1 MKYIYKNIKSFVQ
14 NNILFFCLFIIC
26 QITSF
31 IVLLFSFGAFQNFKI
46 IKNQTI
52 EQTSFEICFGNLI
65 EQFRYDDGSIHCT
78 GDGSVDNGSVKKLLD
93 LLDEKTLEELELI
106 EYFPYFNNTDLKF
119 AEEYDHLPV
128 AFRLKY
134 LKDEKTLAPYGS
146 SSVSS
151 GVPLTYEEFMQGS
164 NKITLPC
171 DYSQE
176 YLGADVIIADKHYVV
191 CGIET
196 MDDFIGMSYFNSPN
210 DIDGIENISFYF
222 NDLATKSAYNDIA
235 DACKEV
241 YGDYA
246 YIPKIETVSSD
257 KLPFYNSIMAVSV
270 LLALLSAVTLMLLY
284 KYVLQKRS
292 RTIAILRL
300 NGCSK
305 GKSRRICIAEII
317 IISLIC
323 AAIAYA
329 LYFGFLIH
337 GLSHYLIYIKAIYS
351 AKNIAVMFAVNV
363 LAVYMVTNIM
373 IVRQLSAK
381 PVEQLKER

>member
-106 EYFPYFNNTDLKF
+106 VYFPYFNNTNLKF
-119 AEEYDHLPV
+119 AEGYDHISV

-222 NDLATKSAYNDIA
+222 NDLATKSAY
-235 DACKEV
+235 
-241 YGDYA
+241 YA

-337 GLSHYLIYIKAIYS
+337 GLSHYLIYIKAVYS

-363 LAVYMVTNIM
+363 FAAYMVTNIM

-381 PVEQLKER
+381 PVDQLKER

>member
-1 MKYIYKNIKSFVQ
+1 M
-14 NNILFFCLFIIC
+14 
-26 QITSF
+26 
-31 IVLLFSFGAFQNFKI
+31 LFSFGAFQNFKI

-65 EQFRYDDGSIHCT
+65 EQFRYDDGSICCT

-106 EYFPYFNNTDLKF
+106 VYFPYFNNTNLKF
-119 AEEYDHLPV
+119 AEGYDHISV

-222 NDLATKSAYNDIA
+222 NDLATKSAY
-235 DACKEV
+235 
-241 YGDYA
+241 YA

-337 GLSHYLIYIKAIYS
+337 GLSHYLIYIKAVYS

-363 LAVYMVTNIM
+363 FAAYMVTNIM

-381 PVEQLKER
+381 PVDQLKER

>member
-65 EQFRYDDGSIHCT
+65 EQFRYDDGSICCT

-106 EYFPYFNNTDLKF
+106 VYFPYFNNTNLKF
-119 AEEYDHLPV
+119 AEGYDHISV

-222 NDLATKSAYNDIA
+222 NDLATKSAY
-235 DACKEV
+235 
-241 YGDYA
+241 YA

-323 AAIAYA
+323 AVIAYA

-337 GLSHYLIYIKAIYS
+337 VLSHYLIYIKAVYS
-351 AKNIAVMFAVNV
+351 TKNIAVMFAVNV

>member
-1 MKYIYKNIKSFVQ
+1 M
-14 NNILFFCLFIIC
+14 
-26 QITSF
+26 
-31 IVLLFSFGAFQNFKI
+31 LFSFGAFQNFKI

-176 YLGADVIIADKHYVV
+176 YIGSDVIIADKHYVV

-196 MDDFIGMSYFNSPN
+196 MDDFIGMSYFNSPD
-210 DIDGIENISFYF
+210 DIDGIESIIFDF
-222 NDLATKSAYNDIA
+222 NALATKSAYNDIT

-246 YIPKIETVSSD
+246 YVPKIETVSSD

-323 AAIAYA
+323 AVIAYA

-337 GLSHYLIYIKAIYS
+337 VLSHYLIYIKAVYS
-351 AKNIAVMFAVNV
+351 TKNIAVMFAVNV

>member
-176 YLGADVIIADKHYVV
+176 YIGSDVIIADKHYVV

-196 MDDFIGMSYFNSPN
+196 MDDFIGMSYFNSPD
-210 DIDGIENISFYF
+210 DIDGIESIIFDF
-222 NDLATKSAYNDIA
+222 NALATKSAYNDIT

-246 YIPKIETVSSD
+246 YVPKIETVSSD

-323 AAIAYA
+323 AVIAYA

-337 GLSHYLIYIKAIYS
+337 VLSHYLIYIKAVYS
-351 AKNIAVMFAVNV
+351 TKNIAVMFAVNV

>member
-65 EQFRYDDGSIHCT
+65 EQFRYDDGSICCT

-106 EYFPYFNNTDLKF
+106 VYFPYFNNTNLKF
-119 AEEYDHLPV
+119 AEGYDHISV

-222 NDLATKSAYNDIA
+222 NDLATKSAY
-235 DACKEV
+235 
-241 YGDYA
+241 YA

-337 GLSHYLIYIKAIYS
+337 GLSHYLIYIKAVYG

-363 LAVYMVTNIM
+363 FAAYMVTNIM

-381 PVEQLKER
+381 PVDQLKER

>member
-65 EQFRYDDGSIHCT
+65 EQFRYDDGSICCT

-106 EYFPYFNNTDLKF
+106 VYFPYFNNTNLKF
-119 AEEYDHLPV
+119 AEGYDHISV

-222 NDLATKSAYNDIA
+222 NDLATKSAY
-235 DACKEV
+235 
-241 YGDYA
+241 YA

-337 GLSHYLIYIKAIYS
+337 GLSHYLIYIKAVYS

-363 LAVYMVTNIM
+363 FAAYMVTNIM

-381 PVEQLKER
+381 PVDQLKER

>member
-65 EQFRYDDGSIHCT
+65 EQFRYDDGSICCT

-106 EYFPYFNNTDLKF
+106 VYFPYFNNTDLKF
-119 AEEYDHLPV
+119 AEGYDHISV

-176 YLGADVIIADKHYVV
+176 YIGSDVIIADKHYVV

-196 MDDFIGMSYFNSPN
+196 MDDYIGMSYFNSPD
-210 DIDGIENISFYF
+210 DIDGIESIIFDF
-222 NDLATKSAYNDIA
+222 NALATKSAYNDIA

-270 LLALLSAVTLMLLY
+270 LLAMLSAVTLMLLY

-337 GLSHYLIYIKAIYS
+337 GLSHYLIYIKAVCSLYGYKYNDSTS
-351 AKNIAVMFAVNV
+351 AF
-363 LAVYMVTNIM
+363 
-373 IVRQLSAK
+373 S
-381 PVEQLKER
+381 

>member
-31 IVLLFSFGAFQNFKI
+31 IVLLFSFGAFQNCKI

-65 EQFRYDDGSIHCT
+65 EQFRYDDGSICCT

-106 EYFPYFNNTDLKF
+106 VYFPYFNNTNLKF
-119 AEEYDHLPV
+119 AEGYDHISV

-222 NDLATKSAYNDIA
+222 NDLATKSAY
-235 DACKEV
+235 
-241 YGDYA
+241 YA

-337 GLSHYLIYIKAIYS
+337 GLSHYLIYIKAVYS

-363 LAVYMVTNIM
+363 FAAYMVTNIM

-381 PVEQLKER
+381 PVDQLKER

>member
-65 EQFRYDDGSIHCT
+65 EQFRYDDGSICCT

-106 EYFPYFNNTDLKF
+106 VYFPYFNNTNLKF
-119 AEEYDHLPV
+119 AEGYDHISV

-171 DYSQE
+171 EYSQE

-222 NDLATKSAYNDIA
+222 NDLATKSAY
-235 DACKEV
+235 
-241 YGDYA
+241 YA

-337 GLSHYLIYIKAIYS
+337 GLSHYLIYIKAVYS

-363 LAVYMVTNIM
+363 FAAYMVTNIM

-381 PVEQLKER
+381 PVDQLKER

>member
-1 MKYIYKNIKSFVQ
+1 MKYIYKSIKSFVQ

-65 EQFRYDDGSIHCT
+65 EQFRYDDGSICCT

-106 EYFPYFNNTDLKF
+106 VYFPYFNNTNLKF
-119 AEEYDHLPV
+119 AEGYDHISV

-222 NDLATKSAYNDIA
+222 NDLATKSAY
-235 DACKEV
+235 
-241 YGDYA
+241 YA

-337 GLSHYLIYIKAIYS
+337 GLSHYLIYIKAVYS

-363 LAVYMVTNIM
+363 FAAYMVTNIM

-381 PVEQLKER
+381 PVDQLKER